1 MDIYIFSHRNR
12 IKYLMESYG
21 IFDLP
26 NTGMI
31 KLVGN
36 SAKII
41 YPQEELCS
49 SPPVFT
55 SKYNLPSFLTIYL
68 IRHAEGEHNV
78 QSPLK
83 RIYSWI
89 RDPGLTPHG
98 VNQTKK
104 LANKIKEFYDPSK
117 QSIFFASDLHR
128 AQETARIV
136 LSELV
141 INNKIRIL
149 PNIGEV
155 IFKNGVLESIVSPFV
170 PENESYGKNYDYLD
184 WKLYF
189 IKTDKH
195 LFDFIIQNLI
205 YLL

>member
-1 MDIYIFSHRNR
+1 
-12 IKYLMESYG
+12 MESYG

-36 SAKII
+36 SAKVI
-41 YPQEELCS
+41 YPQDSRLCRECA
-49 SPPVFT
+49 PKGHFPLVFT
-55 SKYNLPSFLTIYL
+55 SKFNLPPFLTIYL

-104 LANKIKEFYDPSK
+104 LANKIKEFYEPSK

-170 PENESYGKNYDYLD
+170 PENESRGKNYDYLD

-189 IKTDKH
+189 VKTDKH
-195 LFDFIIQNLI
+195 PFDFIIQNLI

>member
-1 MDIYIFSHRNR
+1 
-12 IKYLMESYG
+12 MESYG

-41 YPQEELCS
+41 YPQEEHS
-49 SPPVFT
+49 SSFT
-55 SKYNLPSFLTIYL
+55 TKFNLPSFLTIYL
-68 IRHAEGEHNV
+68 IRHAEGEHNI

-83 RIYSWI
+83 RIYTWM
-89 RDPGLTPHG
+89 RDPGLTSHG
-98 VNQTKK
+98 INQTKK
-104 LANKIKEFYDPSK
+104 LANKIKEFYKPSK

-155 IFKNGVLESIVSPFV
+155 IFKNSVLESIVSPFV
-170 PENESYGKNYDYLD
+170 PENECPFRACYGKNYDYLD

-189 IKTDKH
+189 VKTDKH
-195 LFDFIIQNLI
+195 PFDFIIQNLI